1 MKTLSLRK
9 RGVVTLSEDVEI
21 PIKTLSIGEEA
32 SIKFPLPD
40 KLPMKLTVLS
50 ENDKQVLKDQDP
62 NYNPKAYLATK
73 VLDTQSKEY
82 KEYQK
87 KVEKYAPI
95 LDAVKYIDFEAEV
108 QKDGKTMKYYE
119 SIGLNNYK
127 DWFEVCKYFDEVGLG
142 ENHVE
147 KIVLFVKKLTGHS
160 ISQKI
165 WNLQKITEMD
175 YYELISG
182 LEEVLDKKEQV
193 REKALAEIEK
203 LTENKL
209 AETFHKINEQTS
221 LDGESDA

>member
-9 RGVVTLSEDVEI
+9 KGMVQVAEGIEI
-21 PIKTLSIGEEA
+21 PVKTLSIGEEA
-32 SIKFPLPD
+32 SIKFPLP
-40 KLPMKLTVLS
+40 KNLPMKLTALS

-82 KEYQK
+82 RDYQK
-87 KVEKYAPI
+87 KIEKYAPI
-95 LDAVKYIDFEAEV
+95 LDAIKYIDFEAEV
-108 QKDGKTMKYYE
+108 TKEGKTMKYYE
-119 SIGLNNYK
+119 SIELGNYK
-127 DWFEVCKYFDEVGLG
+127 DWFEACKYFDEAGLG

-147 KIVLFVKKLTGHS
+147 KIILYVKQLTGHS
-160 ISQKI
+160 ISQKL

-182 LEEVLDKKEQV
+182 LEEVLDNKEQV

-203 LTENKL
+203 LTEDRL
-209 AETFHKINEQTS
+209 AETFHK
-221 LDGESDA
+221 LKDGEKNA